1 MLRSI
6 CLGMMLWALP
16 GLADERA
23 SRPRVSANG
32 DFSVRLVE
40 RGPGQCSLEVSQES
54 GPVWTLEQCV
64 GGADD
69 LYFVSNDGQR
79 VWVVYPLAPKGQKKL
94 AGRKYKKV
102 PAWAN
107 TQVAVEVDRKGTR
120 LQERRLLEFVP
131 TRALPQVRQMSQH
144 IKWLEGMVGVPGRS
158 PRLTDAG
165 NIEFE
170 VVGGDKTHRLTF

>member
-1 MLRSI
+1 VLRSI
-6 CLGMMLWALP
+6 CLGMVLLALP

-32 DFSVRLVE
+32 DFTVRMVE
-40 RGPGQCSLEVSQES
+40 QGPGQCSLEVSQDS

-69 LYFVSNDGQR
+69 LYFVSNDGKR
-79 VWVVYPLAPKGQKKL
+79 VWVLYPLAPKGKAKL
-94 AGRKYKKV
+94 AGKQYKKV

-107 TQVAVEVDRKGTR
+107 TQVAVEVDRQGTR

-131 TRALPQVRQMSQH
+131 ARALSQVRQMSQH
-144 IKWLEGMVGVPGRS
+144 LKWLEGMVGVPGKG

-165 NIEFE
+165 KIEFE
-170 VVGGDKTHRLTF
+170 VVGGGKTHQLTF